1 MKCKSFVPSASLR
14 RETGFSL
21 LEVGIGL
28 AATAVVGLLL
38 WNVLPRQQQGR
49 EEAQLSQQV
58 GEVEAALMGFA
69 QRENRLPCPASD
81 ASGREN
87 CGAGTPLGLLPWRD
101 LGLAAEMGVLR
112 YGVGTTA
119 LMQANAGFVPN
130 LPPSP
135 AGYVAGG
142 YVPTTLVNGLD
153 LCQTLR
159 GVTAS
164 GGGASIA
171 GAPYAWAVAHPGRN
185 GQFDGAN
192 TAGFDLPGKAQS
204 VSPAYDDTV
213 AAHAPAELAARLGCV
228 QRLAQAQSMARASY
242 ASYDMWR
249 LTDEFHQFRVY
260 AHRVRQTNVTY
271 AGVNLAFAVVDI
283 ANAVATGLTA
293 LAMTLAAGA
302 GSGAVAADIVALT
315 IATGAAVGAAGAAGY
330 TLATSIIAEQKANA
344 QQQAAGQEVTQAAA
358 RYLLTY
364 TQAVATDQK
373 GLRP

>member
-1 MKCKSFVPSASLR
+1 MTR
-14 RETGFSL
+14 RPIRPPAHGARERGFSL

-28 AATAVVGLLL
+28 AATAVVGMLL
-38 WNVLPRQQQGR
+38 WGVLPRQQQGR
-49 EEAQLSQQV
+49 EEAQLAQQV
-58 GEVEAALMGFA
+58 RDIEAAVTGFA

-81 ASGREN
+81 ALGREN

-101 LGLAAEMGVLR
+101 LGLGAELGALR
-112 YGVGTTA
+112 YGLGSTT
-119 LMQANAGFVPN
+119 LMQASASFVPN

-135 AGYVAGG
+135 AGYAAGG
-142 YVPTTLVNGLD
+142 YVPTALVNGLD

-192 TAGFDLPGKAQS
+192 TAGFDLPGKPQS

-271 AGVNLAFAVVDI
+271 AGVNLGFAIVDI

-302 GSGAVAADIVALT
+302 GSGAVAADIVGLT
-315 IATGAAVGAAGAAGY
+315 IAAGAAVGAAGAAGY

-344 QQQAAGQEVTQAAA
+344 QQQAAGAEVTQAAA

>member
-1 MKCKSFVPSASLR
+1 MKRRPVVPAAPLR
-14 RETGFSL
+14 REAGFSL

-28 AATAVVGLLL
+28 AATAVVGMLL
-38 WNVLPRQQQGR
+38 WGVLPRQQQGR
-49 EEAQLSQQV
+49 DEAQLAQQLRD
-58 GEVEAALMGFA
+58 VESAVMGFA
-69 QRENRLPCPASD
+69 QRESRLPCPASD

-87 CGAGTPLGLLPWRD
+87 CGAGASLGLLPWRD
-101 LGLAAEMGVLR
+101 LGLAAELGGLR

-213 AAHAPAELAARLGCV
+213 AALAPAELAARLGCV

-249 LTDEFHQFRVY
+249 LTDEFYQFRMY

-271 AGVNLAFAVVDI
+271 AGVNLAFAIVDI

-302 GSGAVAADIVALT
+302 GSGAIAGDIVALT
-315 IATGAAVGAAGAAGY
+315 LATGAAVGAAGAAGY

-358 RYLLTY
+358 RYLVTY

>member
-1 MKCKSFVPSASLR
+1 MKCRPVRAPALR
-14 RETGFSL
+14 LRERGFSL

-28 AATAVVGLLL
+28 AATAVVGMLL
-38 WNVLPRQQQGR
+38 WGVLPRQQQGR
-49 EEAQLSQQV
+49 EEAQLAQQV
-58 GEVEAALMGFA
+58 SDVEAAVIGFA

-81 ASGREN
+81 ALGREN

-101 LGLAAEMGVLR
+101 LGLGAELGVLR
-112 YGVGTTA
+112 YGVGTTT
-119 LMQANAGFVPN
+119 LMQANASFVPN

-159 GVTAS
+159 GVIAS

-192 TAGFDLPGKAQS
+192 TAGFDVPGKAQA

-249 LTDEFHQFRVY
+249 LTDEFYQFRVY

-271 AGVNLAFAVVDI
+271 AGVNLGFAIVDI
-283 ANAVATGLTA
+283 ANAVATGMTGF
-293 LAMTLAAGA
+293 AMTLAGGP
-302 GSGAVAADIVALT
+302 GSAAVAGDL
-315 IATGAAVGAAGAAGY
+315 IAITASVGAAIGAAGAAGY
-330 TLATSIIAEQKANA
+330 SLATAIIAEQKANA

-358 RYLLTY
+358 RFLVTY
-364 TQAVATDQK
+364 NQAVSTDQK